1 MVKCTISQW
10 ILRARKIFPLSR
22 DLLAKTYKHKKKK
35 KRLKETSIFGG
46 ISNGIIWGV
55 EFPSAALDS
64 KKAENYNM

>member
-1 MVKCTISQW
+1 MRHIPVDFKSKENFSFVERSFGENVQTQ
-10 ILRARKIFPLSR
+10 
-22 DLLAKTYKHKKKK
+22 KKK